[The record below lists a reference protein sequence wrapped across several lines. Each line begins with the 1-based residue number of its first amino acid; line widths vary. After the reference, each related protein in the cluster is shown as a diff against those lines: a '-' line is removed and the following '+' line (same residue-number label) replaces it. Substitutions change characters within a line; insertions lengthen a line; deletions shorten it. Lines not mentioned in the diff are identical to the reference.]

1 MESPSVTL
9 TELRTSVGLSRRAVA
24 KRAGVAVSTVSKV
37 ESGEIDPTITM
48 FQRLVAATGR
58 DLALVARDPDQMPT
72 LADLADAW
80 REDLEPGPDWTRI
93 RGFTG
98 WLARHPDSIDAA
110 LARPP
115 TRSSHERLDA
125 LLAAIAEKT
134 ADDTGRPRPRWCA
147 TVPEL
152 QERWYSSGPRQIRE
166 QAARAAPPQFRAR
179 NICLSARNVW
189 RVQPVHG

>member
-1 MESPSVTL
+1 
-9 TELRTSVGLSRRAVA
+9 VA

-58 DLALVARDPDQMPT
+58 DLALITRDPDETPA
-72 LADLADAW
+72 LADLAYAW
-80 REDLEPGPDWTRI
+80 REGPEPGPDWTRI

-115 TRSSHERLDA
+115 TRTSHERLDA

-134 ADDTGRPRPRWCA
+134 ADDAGRPRPRWCA
-147 TVPEL
+147 TVPRL
-152 QERWYSSGPRQIRE
+152 RERWYSSGPRQTRE
-166 QAARAAPPQFRAR
+166 LAAKAAPPQFRAR

-189 RVQPVHG
+189 RTQTSHG